1 MESIISKDIK
11 AGLARAGCRNSDF
24 LTSEDLACLPPIVQ
38 KYLHYTG
45 FVGKP
50 KVHNMNVTFKGRIRS
65 SAESEWAE
73 LNASQY
79 RFFDVPTRLFYINTQ
94 TPKEKPL
101 MHNNI
106 QASVNFTV
114 SKLFSIVDDQAGAM
128 DQAETVTLL
137 KEMCVMAPATLA
149 NSNIKWDIID
159 DLTVKATFRNG
170 DIIIN
175 ALLFF
180 NEQGQLVNFAS
191 SDCYE
196 AQSEY
201 KEQNGIRLATK
212 TSLICHKPVD
222 QVDNTAD
229 NSQPANY
236 FCYGEFVLYG
246 IQYNCQKIM
255 R

>member
-1 MESIISKDIK
+1 MESIIRKEVK
-11 AGLARAGCRNSDF
+11 AGLARAGHRKSDF

-45 FVGKP
+45 VVGKP

-65 SAESEWAE
+65 SAESKWME

-79 RFFDVPTRLFYINTQ
+79 SFFDVPARLFHMNVQ
-94 TPKEKPL
+94 TPKDDLFVHKDV
-101 MHNNI
+101 
-106 QASVNFTV
+106 QASVNLTV
-114 SKLFSIVDDQAGAM
+114 ERLFSVVNDKGDTM
-128 DQAETVTLL
+128 DHAETVTLL
-137 KEMCVMAPATLA
+137 KEMCVMAPATLTD
-149 NSNIKWDIID
+149 SNIKWETID

-170 DIIIN
+170 DITIN

-191 SDCYE
+191 NDRYE

-212 TSLICHKPVD
+212 TSLICHRPVD
-222 QVDNTAD
+222 QVDNMAD

-246 IQYNCQKIM
+246 IEYNCKK
-255 R
+255 

>member
-1 MESIISKDIK
+1 MESIIYKEITAK
-11 AGLARAGCRNSDF
+11 LTHTGHRESDY

-38 KYLHYTG
+38 KYLNYTG
-45 FVGKP
+45 VVGKP
-50 KVHNMNVTFKGRIRS
+50 KVHNMNVNFKGRIRS
-65 SAESEWAE
+65 SAESGWME

-79 RFFDVPTRLFYINTQ
+79 SFFDVPVRLFHMNTQ
-94 TPKEKPL
+94 TPTNDFFIHKDV
-101 MHNNI
+101 

-114 SKLFSIVDDQAGAM
+114 SKLFSIVNDKKETM

-137 KEMCVMAPATLA
+137 KEMCVMAPATLTD
-149 NSNIKWDIID
+149 SNIKWETID

-170 DIIIN
+170 DITIN

-191 SDCYE
+191 NDCYE

-201 KEQNGIRLATK
+201 KEHNGIRLATK
-212 TSLICHKPVD
+212 TSLICHRPLD
-222 QVDNTAD
+222 QVDHTAD
-229 NSQPANY
+229 NNEPAYY
-236 FCYGEFVLYG
+236 FCYGEFVLYR
-246 IQYNCQKIM
+246 IDYNCKTIM